1 MTAVALRQP
10 AHDGRLRGPAD
21 RWRPARAG
29 AINVWQYT
37 DETVEFAGGRL
48 LLFGANGSGKTMLL
62 ELLLPYLLDAKGQP
76 SRLSTSGADRGGLW
90 DRVTGYASGQGR
102 TGYLWVQFTRTV
114 DGADEHFTCG
124 VRLRAKPAGGGEHCW
139 FTTTRRPGVDLA
151 LLDEHR
157 RPLDVAALTEAIGE
171 RGTVWHRDAERYR
184 EAVRTTLYPGL
195 SAAQLE
201 ALIATLL
208 IVRKQ
213 SVTDNLSP
221 TVLHELLTEGLPPL
235 DDTEIAKV
243 ARGFEDLDRRRDTI
257 AEMKADVEAVRTLDA
272 AVRRYA
278 RAVIAREAAA
288 VRSAETRRD
297 DVTRSER
304 EARTAHE
311 QALDRQRA
319 LRREDK
325 ECEAA
330 IDEAEGRLAGLR
342 ASTAYQASGD
352 LRDARRIAEQAEE
365 AARDAESRATD
376 DEADA
381 TAAAAHADTMAG
393 QSRTAGAQLTA
404 AATELRR
411 LAARVGVAAAVEG
424 SADVDAGA
432 VADGP
437 LRARRDQ
444 VGQMR
449 RAVEAHATAVA
460 ARERAAAD
468 VEDADDALRTATR
481 TVEQARRGEATAVSA
496 WQGALAAWRESLVEL
511 TPAGPAGPAGL
522 AEIATL
528 TDPPAAVALAAA
540 AHTAVVE
547 SLAAAGAGLR
557 AERGDLQARRDTLHA
572 ERADLE
578 SGTDPVPDV
587 PGWRSPRQGREGA
600 PLWRLTDFADHL
612 ESATRDRIEAALL
625 ASGLLDAWVEP
636 GGGVTLPDAAAD
648 VTLDAGPPDAAP
660 ADAALPGAGP
670 PHAGPYT
677 DTLASTLVA
686 VDGTEVPAAVV
697 NRLLAGIGL
706 VPADA
711 HRAAGA
717 AVIGRD
723 GTFRLGRLTGRG
735 PDIAAAHVGA
745 AARAQARA
753 RRLAAI
759 HAELAE
765 VAEST
770 ADVDRRLGLLAERRG
785 VADRER
791 DGLPDGG
798 DVVAARRDLD
808 RAETLAHAATT
819 RLDAAETA
827 LDAAE
832 QHAAAALK
840 ALSRL
845 ASTTGLP
852 TEVAALERVRDDI
865 DAALH
870 HAGVCVERA
879 GRATEAADAAQ
890 RAAGEATRRQAT
902 AEASR
907 TRADE
912 RARTAAQARHEFDAL
927 EAAIG
932 ADVRQVQ
939 ADIGALERCL
949 TSERGRRR
957 RIAEQLEAAARDVGR
972 TQETLATATEERE
985 RADQARESARRVLV
999 AALADGLAVDAGLDV
1014 TDLPTDTAT
1023 GVLTVARR
1031 IAEQTGGVDTTT
1043 SALGRLRS
1051 RVEERLH
1058 TTGHQV
1064 AGRVDVSF
1072 EPNEQGH
1079 DWMVLRARV
1088 DGTAYAAPQLRALL
1102 VDRLEVADA
1111 ELTARE
1117 EEVFAHTLTGSVRAH
1132 LASRIR
1138 AARSLVDAMNTLLA
1152 QVRTAASGV
1161 RVELAWDVDGA
1172 LDDRALLTRIRTLL
1186 LGERHEPAEQAELH
1200 AFLRRQIERVRATDA
1215 AAPTSWQERLTA
1227 ILDYRSW
1234 HRFTVRVHHDR
1245 YGDRPV
1251 TFGSRKVQLSAGEKT
1266 VALTLPL
1273 IAAVAAHY
1281 LPRDDDGD
1289 RAPACP
1295 RLLLM
1300 DELFPKVDRANKRQ
1314 LLGLLPQLDLDAV
1327 FTSDKDWCDYDT
1339 LDAIAIHFVQKDG
1352 DDSYTT
1358 RFVWNGR
1365 QRQAAP
1371 LALAQA
1377 DAPGPMALDLDGDG

>member
-1 MTAVALRQP
+1 
-10 AHDGRLRGPAD
+10 AD
-21 RWRPARAG
+21 
-29 AINVWQYT
+29 
-37 DETVEFAGGRL
+37 
-48 LLFGANGSGKTMLL
+48 
-62 ELLLPYLLDAKGQP
+62 
-76 SRLSTSGADRGGLW
+76 
-90 DRVTGYASGQGR
+90 
-102 TGYLWVQFTRTV
+102 
-114 DGADEHFTCG
+114 
-124 VRLRAKPAGGGEHCW
+124 
-139 FTTTRRPGVDLA
+139 
-151 LLDEHR
+151 
-157 RPLDVAALTEAIGE
+157 
-171 RGTVWHRDAERYR
+171 RYR

-221 TVLHELLTEGLPPL
+221 ALLHDLLTEGLPPL
-235 DDTEIAKV
+235 DETEIAKV

-257 AEMKADVEAVRTLDA
+257 TEMEADVEAVRALDA

-278 RAVIAREAAA
+278 RAVVAREAAA

-297 DVTRSER
+297 DVTRRER
-304 EARTAHE
+304 EASAAHE
-311 QALDRQRA
+311 QALHQQRTLRDQDRE
-319 LRREDK
+319 RET
-325 ECEAA
+325 A

-342 ASTAYQASGD
+342 ASRAYTHGSRE
-352 LRDARRIAEQAEE
+352 LHNARRIAEQAEA
-365 AARDAESRATD
+365 AARDADARAAH

-381 TAAAAHADTMAG
+381 ADAAEHAATLAG
-393 QSRTAGAQLTA
+393 QSRTAADQLGA
-404 AATELRR
+404 AAIELRR

-424 SADVDAGA
+424 TSDADAGA

-444 VGQMR
+444 VAQMR
-449 RAVEAHATAVA
+449 RAVEAQATAVA
-460 ARERAAAD
+460 DRERAAEAVD
-468 VEDADDALRTATR
+468 VADDALRTATSAL
-481 TVEQARRGEATAVSA
+481 EQTRRREGAALSA
-496 WQGALAAWRESLVEL
+496 WQGALVTWRQGLVEL
-511 TPAGPAGPAGL
+511 DPAGL
-522 AEIATL
+522 DGLDAVTE
-528 TDPPAAVALAAA
+528 PSAAVARAAA

-547 SLAAAGAGLR
+547 TLAAASADLR
-557 AERGDLQARRDTLHA
+557 AQRDALATRRDTLQA

-578 SGTDPVPDV
+578 AGTDRVPDA
-587 PGWRSPRQGREGA
+587 PAWRSPRQERAGA
-600 PLWRLTDFADHL
+600 SLWRLVDFADHL
-612 ESATRDRIEAALL
+612 EPAARDRVEAALL

-636 GGGVTLPDAAAD
+636 AGGVTLPDAAAD
-648 VTLDAGPPDAAP
+648 VVLDAGQLDGLGGA
-660 ADAALPGAGP
+660 ADARPATAD
-670 PHAGPYT
+670 
-677 DTLASTLVA
+677 DTLAGVLVA
-686 VDGTEVPAAVV
+686 VDGTDVPAAVTT
-697 NRLLAGIGL
+697 RILAGVAL
-706 VPADA
+706 VPAAA
-711 HRAAGA
+711 HRAGGT

-735 PDIAAAHVGA
+735 PDTAAAHVGA
-745 AARAQARA
+745 TARAQARA
-753 RRLAAI
+753 RRITAI
-759 HAELAE
+759 DAELAE
-765 VAEST
+765 VAGLET
-770 ADVDRRLGLLAERRG
+770 DVDRRLVLLDERRR

-791 DGLPDGG
+791 AGLPAG
-798 DVVAARRDLD
+798 DEVVAARRDLD
-808 RAETLAHAATT
+808 RAEALA
-819 RLDAAETA
+819 DAAKARLADAEAA
-827 LDAAE
+827 LDTAE
-832 QHAAAALK
+832 QRAAAALK

-852 TEVAALERVRDDI
+852 TDGDALERVRDDV
-865 DAALH
+865 DGALR
-870 HAGVCVERA
+870 HAGLCVERA
-879 GRATEAADAAQ
+879 ARAAETAAAAQ
-890 RAAGEATRRQAT
+890 RAAGDAARRQAT
-902 AEASR
+902 AESSRSRAGELAR
-907 TRADE
+907 TRAK
-912 RARTAAQARHEFDAL
+912 ARHEFDAL

-932 ADVRQVQ
+932 EDVRQVQ
-939 ADIGALERCL
+939 TEIDGLDGALAEQRA
-949 TSERGRRR
+949 ERR
-957 RIAEQLEAAARDVGR
+957 RIAEQLEAAAGAVGR
-972 TQETLATATEERE
+972 TQQTLATATEERE
-985 RADQARESARRVLV
+985 RADAAREAARGVLV
-999 AALADGLAVDAGLDV
+999 AALADGLADDAGIDV
-1014 TDLPTDTAT
+1014 ADLPTDTAT

-1031 IAEQTGGVDTTT
+1031 IAEQTGGVDTATA
-1043 SALGRLRS
+1043 ALGRLRS

-1072 EPNEQGH
+1072 EPCEQGH

-1102 VDRLEVADA
+1102 ADRLEVARA

-1117 EEVFAHTLTGSVRAH
+1117 EEVFAQTLTGSVRAH
-1132 LASRIR
+1132 LATRIR

-1186 LGERHEPAEQAELH
+1186 LGERHDPAEQAELH
-1200 AFLRRQIERVRATDA
+1200 DFLRRQIERVRATDA
-1215 AAPTSWQERLTA
+1215 AASSWQDRLTA
-1227 ILDYRSW
+1227 ILDYRHW

-1281 LPRDDDGD
+1281 LPRDGG

-1371 LALAQA
+1371 VSGAQA
-1377 DAPGPMALDLDGDG
+1377 DVAGPMALDLGGDG